1 MKYEIRCKYD
11 SDSDKDIRIVCRAEY
26 LYIPLFKRVKNSLK
40 FNSISYA
47 EEVITLYISEFKW
60 LDAKLKFWIV
70 KV

>member
-1 MKYEIRCKYD
+1 MKYEIHCKY
-11 SDSDKDIRIVCRAEY
+11 DSDKDIRIVCRAQC
-26 LYIPLFKRVKNSLK
+26 LYIPPLFKKVKNSLK

-60 LDAKLKFWIV
+60 LDAKLKFWVV